1 MSSLRR
7 TRSLATKISKKGG
20 DEVSCQRYAV
30 YEVSPK
36 MAQAF
41 CPAALHCLLYPDWRM
56 HRKAGARI
64 TIIEFCTASAG
75 ACNVLLQCILPHCWG
90 MQSFCTGGGASIQCI
105 APYTW
110 CKHSVYMRLHPAP
123 VGACTH
129 FAQTAHQVAIGMQR
143 FIRVLGGIRNGT
155 RNFFVRVLLKPF
167 HVF

>member
-7 TRSLATKISKKGG
+7 TRSLTTKKKGHG
-20 DEVSCQRYAV
+20 HDEASCQRYTV
-30 YEVSPK
+30 YEVSSK
-36 MAQAF
+36 MAQAS
-41 CPAALHCLLYPDWRM
+41 CPAALHCFLYPDWRM

-90 MQSFCTGGGASIQCI
+90 MQSFCTEGGASIQCI
-105 APYTW
+105 
-110 CKHSVYMRLHPAP
+110 CILHPAP

-143 FIRVLGGIRNGT
+143 FIRVLSGIRNGT